1 MSTAT
6 DIVQGKAALRHY
18 TISRA
23 LRELFPD
30 AKLRAG
36 FRAQPY
42 LETVTVGEVLASGL
56 STEKFFSECRALP
69 SCGEVQIKRLR
80 SILED
85 LSAQMAGEHPSAP
98 QVRGANAL
106 PFRGSLY
113 PDFVSAWESVY
124 QRIWRLAHFEEFV
137 YMPSSVPEF
146 MKSPAVLRAELG
158 PNINLTKYLEGL
170 SSLRNSQHL
179 NNQATGLVVL
189 DRTRLDMLFARQG
202 VYAALSPTDLENQ
215 RARMVH
221 MLENVSTGIEFKV
234 LDTEAAH
241 LSCATIMGEL
251 VTLAVMGGYLV
262 TQDAPL
268 AQLLANRAKAAA
280 QTGISLSEY
289 LAAK

>member
-1 MSTAT
+1 MSTTT
-6 DIVQGKAALRHY
+6 DTVQGNISLRHY

-56 STEKFFSECRALP
+56 STERFFSECRALP

-80 SILED
+80 RILED
-85 LSAQMAGEHPSAP
+85 LSAQIAGERPAP
-98 QVRGANAL
+98 KPVRGADAL
-106 PFRGSLY
+106 PFQGSLY

-124 QRIWRLAHFEEFV
+124 LRMWRLAHFETFVYLPSSIPEFV
-137 YMPSSVPEF
+137 
-146 MKSPAVLRAELG
+146 KSPAVLRAELG
-158 PNINLTKYLEGL
+158 PDANLTSYLDGL

-189 DRTRLDMLFARQG
+189 NRSCLDMLFARQG
-202 VYAALSPTDLENQ
+202 VYAALSPVDVENQ

-221 MLENVSTGIEFKV
+221 MLESMSTGIEFKV

-241 LSCATIMGEL
+241 LSSATIMGEL

-268 AQLLANRAKAAA
+268 AQLLGNRAKAAA
-280 QTGISLSEY
+280 RKGISLSQY
-289 LAAK
+289 LQAK